1 MRGSLIITVVFSAL
15 FLSLFSCGNK
25 KEIQITDEND
35 DILVT
40 FNDSSLTVAD
50 VVSLIP
56 SGLTAE
62 DSTNMFNSIVE
73 KWVLERS
80 LGDYAEKNIPDMDK
94 IDKMVEQYRANLIVT
109 HYLESMSESARKEV
123 QEDRIKQY
131 YDDNHSEM
139 ILEQPLV
146 KGVFIKVADNN
157 ESLGDLRKWFA
168 SFNEKSLDNIEKS
181 GLRNAQQFKS
191 FTDGWIEWNAVAE
204 QIPYRFS
211 DADAF
216 LKSNKN
222 FETQQGSSIYLLHI
236 SEFIPSGSEM
246 PYDYAKI
253 KIAEILQNADVTDY
267 RKKLINEILGRQI
280 KDGTLKPGLYNP
292 LNK

>member
-62 DSTNMFNSIVE
+62 DSINMFNSIVE

-131 YDDNHSEM
+131 YDDNHNEM

-157 ESLGDLRKWFA
+157 ESLGDLRKWFS
-168 SFNEKSLDNIEKS
+168 SFSEKSLDNIEKS

-211 DADAF
+211 DAGAF

-222 FETQQGSSIYLLHI
+222 FETQQGNAVYLLHI

-253 KIAEILQNADVTDY
+253 KIAEILQNADVTNY